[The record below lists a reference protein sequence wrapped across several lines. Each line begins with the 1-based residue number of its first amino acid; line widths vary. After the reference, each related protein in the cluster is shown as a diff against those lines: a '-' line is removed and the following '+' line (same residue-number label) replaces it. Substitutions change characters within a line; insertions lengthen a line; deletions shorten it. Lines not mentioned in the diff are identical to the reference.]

1 MISIFFS
8 GYPDNMS
15 ELIYERATP
24 FYESEV
30 YLLSPHIGL
39 GWDCDVLILVD
50 AVRKATFDL

>member
-39 GWDCDVLILVD
+39 GWVYDVLILVD

>member
-1 MISIFFS
+1 
-8 GYPDNMS
+8 MS
-15 ELIYERATP
+15 KQIYERATP
-24 FYESEV
+24 LYESEV